1 MKRKA
6 RQTRPQLVCVLADNS
21 GSMYGPKAEAATA
34 GIQEML
40 MHCQSTGPRGRDR
53 SYFRFALIRFGSTAE
68 VDRPSHMKPVREID
82 PDSISIDGTG
92 GGTNMVQ
99 ALEIACSGLT
109 DYVHHDLTGHPERA
123 EHPLPLVLL
132 FSDGFNNAP
141 GDPVDAANRIKALE
155 LDGQGITIACA
166 GVATQADDQP
176 DEQLLRRIA
185 SPDCYVHIQDVR
197 MLSSFLAEVGSSGA
211 SSPAEVAAVIK
222 RITCASPTTAPP
234 RDEPAWQPPVQ
245 ADPGNVAWS
254 HAESSIPLDDHC
266 GQPNV
271 LRIEHRGQESGGWN
285 A

>member
-1 MKRKA
+1 MNRKA
-6 RQTRPQLVCVLADNS
+6 GKTRPQLVCILADNS

-40 MHCQSTGPRGRDR
+40 MYCQTIGPRGGDR
-53 SYFRFALIRFGSTAE
+53 SYFRFVLIRFGSTAE

-82 PDSISIDGTG
+82 PDSISIEGTG

-109 DYVHHDLTGHPERA
+109 DYMHRELAGHSERS

-141 GDPVDAANRIKALE
+141 GDPMAAANRIKALN

-185 SPDCYVHIQDVR
+185 SPDCYLHIQDAR
-197 MLSSFLAEVGSSGA
+197 MLRSFLAEAGSSGA
-211 SSPAEVAAVIK
+211 SSPTEVAAVIK
-222 RITCASPTTAPP
+222 RIKYASLATPPP
-234 RDEPAWQPPVQ
+234 RDEPAWQPPAQ
-245 ADPGNVAWS
+245 ANSDNVAWS
-254 HAESSIPLDDHC
+254 YDEPGIPPDENS

-271 LRIEHRGQESGGWN
+271 LRIEHRGQGTGAWN